1 MPCISFA
8 FIPKALNNNLNN
20 GRSSDLLAFEAFP
33 LRFPGKVTSGFKS
46 MKRAY
51 SSGNCTGFTP
61 DSLLCLSSG
70 QMKYGTIADTK
81 VGKITGD
88 NME

>member
-1 MPCISFA
+1 
-8 FIPKALNNNLNN
+8 
-20 GRSSDLLAFEAFP
+20 
-33 LRFPGKVTSGFKS
+33 

-81 VGKITGD
+81 VGKNAGIKINTEKLD
-88 NME
+88 QLLIRRTTPSLCPHQ